1 MHRVGNTVLCT
12 PKEGLKCKFL
22 ACVLYHSN
30 FFKSRHDKS
39 WGQLGTPFENNVEQ
53 DIKEWAT
60 KHYALVVLVSQDH
73 FAHSSRAG
81 GASEGVFYNL
91 FANFS
96 HSSVLTS
103 QNLHSIGIAPPTP
116 PQTAEGSLVHHPSPA
131 PSLSCRAS
139 RVPGIFLG
147 ELWKAL
153 PWAPGECWWETL
165 ISICEK
171 LWLAGCWSTCD
182 YFLIILHSK
191 LKKSSRHQDSKT

>member
-30 FFKSRHDKS
+30 FFKSHHDKS

-96 HSSVLTS
+96 HSSVLTP

-116 PQTAEGSLVHHPSPA
+116 PANSRGLLGASPKSSTLTELPCFTSA
-131 PSLSCRAS
+131 WNIPGRTVKSTTLSPRGMLM
-139 RVPGIFLG
+139 RNINFY
-147 ELWKAL
+147 LWEA
-153 PWAPGECWWETL
+153 L
-165 ISICEK
+165 ISWVLK
-171 LWLAGCWSTCD
+171 HMWLFPD
-182 YFLIILHSK
+182 YSPP
-191 LKKSSRHQDSKT
+191 